1 MSGFQL
7 LLIVAGIAAVFALLM
22 LWMRSMMRKLKELW
36 APNTQLVNGT
46 FSRFRAKLTGTYQN
60 RPVMVYLGNQD
71 AEEKIY
77 SYNLRMTL
85 PPGFENWA
93 LACIVPRKGE
103 PPVWSLKAKP
113 GATEQLKSA
122 GLLAEVASIP
132 SNWQLRYRAGNGG
145 VQLSI
150 GGVGMYFCPDV
161 ATFQAQLDLLVRVAA
176 ITLAA
181 AGTPLRATA

>member
-7 LLIVAGIAAVFALLM
+7 LLIVAGIAVVFGLLM

-71 AEEKIY
+71 VEEKIY

-85 PPGFENWA
+85 PTGFENWA
-93 LACIVPRKGE
+93 LACVVPRKGE
-103 PPVWSLKAKP
+103 PPAWTLKAKP
-113 GATEQLKSA
+113 GATEQLTSA
-122 GLLAEVASIP
+122 GLLTEVASIP
-132 SNWQLRYRAGNGG
+132 GNWQLRYRASNGG
-145 VQLSI
+145 LQLSI
-150 GGVGMYFCPDV
+150 VGVGMYFCPDV
-161 ATFQAQLDLLVRVAA
+161 ATFQAQLDLLVRIAA

-181 AGTPLRATA
+181 AGTPLRAAA